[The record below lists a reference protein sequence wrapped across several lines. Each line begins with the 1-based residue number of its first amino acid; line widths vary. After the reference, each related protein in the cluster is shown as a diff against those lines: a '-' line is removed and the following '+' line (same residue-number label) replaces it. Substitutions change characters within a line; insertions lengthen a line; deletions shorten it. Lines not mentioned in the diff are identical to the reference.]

1 MYFSVYS
8 YVHSLKNKNCHY
20 SHLNDE
26 NYFFKEAV
34 KFNNTTIPPTYY
46 AKNTTVPT
54 RSNKDHNFQTLEI
67 IFICIGIILL
77 LVTMAIG
84 VGWLASRNKKI
95 DYDEINE
102 SHNEDSI
109 L

>member
-1 MYFSVYS
+1 MFICP
-8 YVHSLKNKNCHY
+8 SL
-20 SHLNDE
+20 L
-26 NYFFKEAV
+26 EAA
-34 KFNNTTIPPTYY
+34 KFNITTIPPTHF
-46 AKNTTVPT
+46 ARNTTVPT
-54 RSNKDHNFQTLEI
+54 NSTKDNNFQTLEI

-102 SHNEDSI
+102 RNNEDSI

>member
-1 MYFSVYS
+1 M
-8 YVHSLKNKNCHY
+8 SLRTPDAIFAVQIKC
-20 SHLNDE
+20 LCVLP
-26 NYFFKEAV
+26 FLEAAKV
-34 KFNNTTIPPTYY
+34 NITTMPPTHY
-46 AKNTTVPT
+46 ARNTTVPT
-54 RSNKDHNFQTLEI
+54 NSTKDNSFQTLEI

-102 SHNEDSI
+102 RNNEDSI